1 MAFIYRE
8 FRMRNNSNHKK
19 GDGLDRSDRRKVK
32 RTLLVLGALVILAVA
47 VIAILNAVVVSAAA
61 AYIHGIDEA
70 SDIDPADCVLVPGAL
85 VYSSDRLSAV
95 LQDRVDYAIRL
106 YEDGKA
112 NRLLFSGDH
121 GQTDYDE
128 VNAMKDYAVAQGV
141 SEGDIFLDHAGF
153 STYESLYRAR
163 DVFEVKSVII
173 VSQQF
178 HLSRAVYVARELGL
192 DASGVNSNPRRY
204 GNETKDAL
212 RESLARVKDFFYV
225 NLFHPQPKYLGE
237 AIPITGSAS
246 ATHDKS

>member
-1 MAFIYRE
+1 MVKLRITRKRALLAL
-8 FRMRNNSNHKK
+8 
-19 GDGLDRSDRRKVK
+19 GGLV
-32 RTLLVLGALVILAVA
+32 ALAAA
-47 VIAILNAVVVSAAA
+47 VIAILNAVVVGAAA
-61 AYIHGIDEA
+61 PYISSIDDTA
-70 SDIDPADCVLVPGAL
+70 QMTSADCVLVPGAL
-85 VYSSDRLSAV
+85 VYGNDQLSPV

-141 SEGDIFLDHAGF
+141 PEDVIFLDHAGF

-173 VSQQF
+173 VTQQF
-178 HLSRAVYVARELGL
+178 HLSRAIYIAQQLGL
-192 DASGVNSNPRRY
+192 DASGVNSNPRLY

-225 NLFHPQPKYLGE
+225 NLIYPLPTYLGE
-237 AIPITGSAS
+237 VIPISGSAA
-246 ATHDKS
+246 ATHDKG